1 MLPQIN
7 QTRQKSPYVRPN
19 MATDDQIMKAASE
32 LGELL
37 GEHAKV
43 ARLEAAISKLKGDT
57 EAQRALNDL
66 NRHLQAVGEK
76 EMSGQPIEVADKR
89 RIQELQT
96 AVVHN
101 LVLREFQLA
110 QMDYVDL
117 VRRLDDAMYGRS
129 AAAQA
134 VGVGGGAGEQV
145 AAESPLANPDLT

>member
-1 MLPQIN
+1 MASDEQIL
-7 QTRQKSPYVRPN
+7 KS
-19 MATDDQIMKAASE
+19 AGE

-37 GEHAKV
+37 GKHPKV
-43 ARLEAAISKLKGDT
+43 ERLESAIGKLKEDV

-66 NRHLQAVGEK
+66 NRHLQSVSEK

-89 RIQELQT
+89 RLQELQT

-101 LVLREFQLA
+101 LVLQEFQLA

-117 VRRLDDAMYGRS
+117 VRRIDDAMYGRS

-134 VGVGGGAGEQV
+134 VGVTGAPGPAPQ
-145 AAESPLANPDLT
+145 A

>member
-1 MLPQIN
+1 
-7 QTRQKSPYVRPN
+7 
-19 MATDDQIMKAASE
+19 MATDDQIMKAAGE

-37 GEHAKV
+37 GKHPKV
-43 ARLEAAISKLKGDT
+43 GRLEAAISKLKEDV

-66 NRHLQAVGEK
+66 NRHLQTVAEK

-89 RIQELQT
+89 KLQELQT
-96 AVVHN
+96 SVVHN
-101 LVLREFQLA
+101 LVLQEFQLA

-134 VGVGGGAGEQV
+134 VGVTGAP
-145 AAESPLANPDLT
+145 SPATQG

>member
-1 MLPQIN
+1 
-7 QTRQKSPYVRPN
+7 
-19 MATDDQIMKAASE
+19 MATDDQIIKAATE
-32 LGELL
+32 LGEML
-37 GEHAKV
+37 GDHPKV
-43 ARLEAAISKLKGDT
+43 GRLESAIKKLKEDT

-76 EMSGQPIEVADKR
+76 EMAGQPIEVSDKKR
-89 RIQELQT
+89 LAELQS

-129 AAAQA
+129 SAAQA
-134 VGVGGGAGEQV
+134 VGVTGGSGEPV
-145 AAESPLANPDLT
+145 AAESPVVNPDLA

>member
-1 MLPQIN
+1 
-7 QTRQKSPYVRPN
+7 
-19 MATDDQIMKAASE
+19 MATDEQIMKSAAE
-32 LGELL
+32 LGEML
-37 GEHAKV
+37 GEHPKV
-43 ARLEAAISKLKGDT
+43 SRLESAISKLKGDT

-66 NRHLQAVGEK
+66 NRHLQAIGEK
-76 EMSGQPIEVADKR
+76 EMAGQPIEVSDKR

-129 AAAQA
+129 SAAQA
-134 VGVGGGAGEQV
+134 VGVTGGAGEPA
-145 AAESPLANPDLT
+145 AAESPLVNPDLG